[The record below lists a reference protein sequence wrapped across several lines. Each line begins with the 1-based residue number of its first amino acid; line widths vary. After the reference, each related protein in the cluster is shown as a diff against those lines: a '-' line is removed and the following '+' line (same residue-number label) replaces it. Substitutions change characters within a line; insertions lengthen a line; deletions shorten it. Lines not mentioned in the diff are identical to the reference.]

1 MQISNVLAGHPDPAA
16 LAKRGEG
23 VEAAAGRPP
32 KAGNPRVGTL
42 PAPSA
47 AATTTA
53 MAEILS
59 HYDVKDISPA
69 KFSEMIQKLFE
80 AGTLSENDL
89 QQLAAIRLDLD
100 LDGVGTDESIDLL
113 EFYSQKI
120 KTVQQR
126 LSDADTPAAG
136 QQLGPLLKRL
146 DWLEKFALIQSA
158 PDAVGLDAVA

>member
-1 MQISNVLAGHPDPAA
+1 MQISNVLAGHSDPAA

-23 VEAAAGRPP
+23 VEAAAGQAA
-32 KAGNPRVGTL
+32 KAAGL
-42 PAPSA
+42 PARSA
-47 AATTTA
+47 AATTAA

-59 HYDVKDISPA
+59 HYDVRDISPA

-100 LDGVGTDESIDLL
+100 LENVEADESVDLL
-113 EFYSQKI
+113 DFYSRKI

-158 PDAVGLDAVA
+158 PDAVGLNALA